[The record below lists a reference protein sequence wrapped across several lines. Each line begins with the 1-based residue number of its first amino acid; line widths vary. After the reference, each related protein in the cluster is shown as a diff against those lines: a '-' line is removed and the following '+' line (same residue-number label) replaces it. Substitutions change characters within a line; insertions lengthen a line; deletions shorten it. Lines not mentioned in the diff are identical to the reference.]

1 MTLNHIPEHF
11 KYNVHPKDLKI
22 QFDEKDHSY
31 FIDEEKI
38 KYSVSQIINEFFP
51 VFDSQHWSRV
61 KAIEKLDES
70 GLIYVEEDIL
80 REQNVLL
87 EQWELKRT
95 ESSQKGLILH
105 ELIEKYYNKESFGNT
120 PQEFNYFL
128 EFISKYPKL
137 KPYRTEWRVYNDE
150 LTLAGTIDMVYEKD
164 NGELFL
170 FDWKRST
177 KIVNNA
183 GLLIQ
188 SDFKYGF
195 DQLSHVADNSFN
207 KYALQ
212 QNLYKY
218 ILEEYYGKKI
228 SSMNLLVLHPNYHT
242 FFHVPIPEMKKET
255 EFLINQSIE
264 KSR

>member
-1 MTLNHIPEHF
+1 
-11 KYNVHPKDLKI
+11 
-22 QFDEKDHSY
+22 
-31 FIDEEKI
+31 
-38 KYSVSQIINEFFP
+38 
-51 VFDSQHWSRV
+51 
-61 KAIEKLDES
+61 
-70 GLIYVEEDIL
+70 
-80 REQNVLL
+80 
-87 EQWELKRT
+87 
-95 ESSQKGLILH
+95 
-105 ELIEKYYNKESFGNT
+105 
-120 PQEFNYFL
+120 
-128 EFISKYPKL
+128 
-137 KPYRTEWRVYNDE
+137 
-150 LTLAGTIDMVYEKD
+150 MVYEKE

-195 DQLSHVADNSFN
+195 DQLSHIADNSFN

-242 FFHVPIPEMKKET
+242 FFHVSIPEMKKET

-264 KSR
+264 KSIQ

>member
-1 MTLNHIPEHF
+1 LNHIPEHF
-11 KYNVHPKDLKI
+11 RKNIHPKDEKI
-22 QFDEKDHSY
+22 QFMENDHSY
-31 FIDEEKI
+31 FVDGEKI
-38 KYSVSQIINEFFP
+38 KFSVSEIIKIHFP
-51 VFDSQHWSRV
+51 EFDSNHWSRI
-61 KAIEKLDES
+61 KAIEELENRGELYTEFDVAFEQK
-70 GLIYVEEDIL
+70 IL
-80 REQNVLL
+80 LN
-87 EQWELKRT
+87 QWEIKRKD
-95 ESSQKGLILH
+95 SSKKGLILH
-105 ELIEKYYNKESFGNT
+105 ELIEKFYNNEEIELV
-120 PQEFNYFL
+120 PAEFIYFK

-150 LTLAGTIDMVYEKD
+150 LTLAGTIDMVYEKE

-212 QNLYKY
+212 QNLYKH

-255 EFLINQSIE
+255 DFLINQSIE

>member
-1 MTLNHIPEHF
+1 MKKQKKWKKVHEKYNYLYWLNNRTLRRAETSRIKDRLIENIESAQVWSVEASKSYLSNLLEEKEIKVKQKEILNHWE
-11 KYNVHPKDLKI
+11 
-22 QFDEKDHSY
+22 
-31 FIDEEKI
+31 I
-38 KYSVSQIINEFFP
+38 KRNEASV
-51 VFDSQHWSRV
+51 
-61 KAIEKLDES
+61 
-70 GLIYVEEDIL
+70 
-80 REQNVLL
+80 
-87 EQWELKRT
+87 
-95 ESSQKGLILH
+95 KGLILH
-105 ELIEKYYNKESFGNT
+105 ETIEKFYNKEEIGST
-120 PQEFNYFL
+120 PAEFNFFK

-150 LTLAGTIDMVYEKD
+150 LTLAGTIDMVYEKE
-164 NGELFL
+164 NGDLFL

-212 QNLYKY
+212 QNLYKF

>member
-1 MTLNHIPEHF
+1 MTCPGQVNRIRRIT
-11 KYNVHPKDLKI
+11 NVCTTCSQVTPVSLKRPRSPYTGRASPRV
-22 QFDEKDHSY
+22 Q
-31 FIDEEKI
+31 FIDTEE
-38 KYSVSQIINEFFP
+38 YP
-51 VFDSQHWSRV
+51 
-61 KAIEKLDES
+61 LDCPC
-70 GLIYVEEDIL
+70 L
-80 REQNVLL
+80 
-87 EQWELKRT
+87 
-95 ESSQKGLILH
+95 
-105 ELIEKYYNKESFGNT
+105 
-120 PQEFNYFL
+120 
-128 EFISKYPKL
+128 
-137 KPYRTEWRVYNDE
+137 
-150 LTLAGTIDMVYEKD
+150 
-164 NGELFL
+164 NGDLFL

-242 FFHVPIPEMKKET
+242 FFMFQFPK
-255 EFLINQSIE
+255 
-264 KSR
+264 